1 MRAIAKT
8 MNSTANSINFLTFIC
23 NLNPNKS
30 AISMNY
36 LTKRRI
42 YYFRRLDIINSTT
55 TE

>member
-30 AISMNY
+30 TRSMNY
-36 LTKRRI
+36 LTKGAFTI
-42 YYFRRLDIINSTT
+42 FADWI
-55 TE
+55 